1 MLRSMSDPLPIP
13 LHYNKVFG
21 AVMLALSL
29 FILAVAFSIGKP
41 FPQALTGGISLLVS
55 IGFLTQ
61 PVMVVA
67 AGEVQM
73 RNLFGMTMK
82 RYPFASLSDVEI
94 RDGRLR
100 VNDKPIGSGRWLLHG
115 GDWDKLGRAIET
127 ARSSKQA

>member
-1 MLRSMSDPLPIP
+1 MSDPIP

-21 AVMLALSL
+21 FVMLGLSL

-41 FPQALTGGISLLVS
+41 FPQAITGGISLLVS

-82 RYPFASLSDVEI
+82 RFEFDSLADLEL

-100 VNDKPIGSGRWLLHG
+100 VKDKPVGSGRWLLHG
-115 GDWDKLGRAIET
+115 GDWETLGRAIES
-127 ARSSKQA
+127 ARGS

>member
-1 MLRSMSDPLPIP
+1 MSDPLPIA

-21 AVMLALSL
+21 AVMLVLSL
-29 FILAVAFSIGKP
+29 FILAVAFAIGKP
-41 FPQALTGGISLLVS
+41 FPQAITGGITLLAS

-61 PVMVVA
+61 PVMVVV

-82 RYPFASLSDVEI
+82 RYEFSSLADLEL

-100 VNDKPIGSGRWLLHG
+100 VKDTPVGSGRWLMHG
-115 GDWDKLGRAIET
+115 ADWKTLGRAIET
-127 ARSSKQA
+127 ARASNGA

>member
-1 MLRSMSDPLPIP
+1 MSDPLPIE

-29 FILAVAFSIGKP
+29 FILGVAFTIGKP
-41 FPQALTGGISLLVS
+41 FPQAVTGGITLLAS

-61 PVMVVA
+61 PVLVVA

-73 RNLFGMTMK
+73 RNLLGMTMK
-82 RYPFASLSDVEI
+82 RHEFGSLADLEL

-100 VNDKPIGSGRWLLHG
+100 VKDQPVGSGRWLMHRA
-115 GDWDKLGRAIET
+115 DWERLGRAIET
-127 ARSSKQA
+127 ARASKNA

>member
-1 MLRSMSDPLPIP
+1 MSEPLPIEV
-13 LHYNKVFG
+13 HYNKVFG
-21 AVMLALSL
+21 AVMLACSL

-41 FPQALTGGISLLVS
+41 FPQAITGGITLLVS
-55 IGFLTQ
+55 FGFLTQ

-82 RYPFASLSDVEI
+82 RYPFASLTELEI
-94 RDGRLR
+94 RGNRLR

-115 GDWDKLGRAIET
+115 RDWDTLGRAIT
-127 ARSSKQA
+127 AARGG